1 MSAHNLAALLGQE
14 GAFSEGTRIHRETLE
29 ARRRVLGAEHPDTLM
44 SAHNLAGVLGQQGEF
59 SEAAEIHRETLE
71 VQKRVLGSRHPHT
84 LLSARK
90 LGIALKG
97 ASPTSGPAGS
107 GSAQGC
113 EESGAPEASPAAQ
126 GGASA
131 SSSAVAGGENEEE
144 AVASCSICL
153 DGSASWIFEACGHKC
168 ICKACAR
175 KQKEKATGAAAK
187 KRGKR
192 RPPLVACPLCR
203 CETRVVPASRHD
215 GEVFE

>member
-1 MSAHNLAALLGQE
+1 MFEEQS
-14 GAFSEGTRIHRETLE
+14 
-29 ARRRVLGAEHPDTLM
+29 
-44 SAHNLAGVLGQQGEF
+44 EF
-59 SEAAEIHRETLE
+59 SEAARIHREMLE
-71 VQKRVLGSRHPHT
+71 ARKCALGESHPDT

-97 ASPTSGPAGS
+97 VSRTSGPAGS
-107 GSAQGC
+107 GSAQRG
-113 EESGAPEASPAAQ
+113 EGRGAPETFPAAQ
-126 GGASA
+126 GFASA
-131 SSSAVAGGENEEE
+131 SSSAVAGGEEEEEE
-144 AVASCSICL
+144 AVVSCSICL

-192 RPPLVACPLCR
+192 RPPLVTCPLCR
-203 CETRVVPASRHD
+203 CETRVIPASRHE

>member
-1 MSAHNLAALLGQE
+1 LFEKQS
-14 GAFSEGTRIHRETLE
+14 
-29 ARRRVLGAEHPDTLM
+29 
-44 SAHNLAGVLGQQGEF
+44 EF
-59 SEAAEIHRETLE
+59 SEAARIHREMLE
-71 VQKRVLGSRHPHT
+71 VRKRALGERHPDT

-97 ASPTSGPAGS
+97 ASRTSGPAGS
-107 GSAQGC
+107 GSAQGG
-113 EESGAPEASPAAQ
+113 EGRGAQETSPAAQ
-126 GGASA
+126 GDASA
-131 SSSAVAGGENEEE
+131 SSSAVAGEEEEEEEE
-144 AVASCSICL
+144 AVVSCSICF

-192 RPPLVACPLCR
+192 RPPLVTCPLCR
-203 CETRVVPASRHD
+203 CETRVIPASRHE